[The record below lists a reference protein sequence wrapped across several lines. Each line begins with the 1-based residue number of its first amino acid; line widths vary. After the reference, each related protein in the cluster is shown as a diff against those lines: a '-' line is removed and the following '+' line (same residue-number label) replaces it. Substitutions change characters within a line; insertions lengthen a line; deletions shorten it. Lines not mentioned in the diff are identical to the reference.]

1 MSGAAI
7 LPDVA
12 QPGPLGRILRLR
24 AAWLGMDKTPAVVA
38 FASSPAGIAA
48 LHIAVFLVFCATRP
62 GAGSMVLVALGLLGC
77 ALLPSR
83 RALVVGVTTLLFIML
98 RPTRSQELGAFTHRL
113 AETFGTLDHRLLFA
127 GAGLA
132 FLAFGIA
139 ALRLQSAFRETAAGR
154 HPIVTTMAA
163 FFVLLA
169 VAASG
174 LLPAGLAAAAWLFLA
189 VLASGFWCIAYA
201 LADQKTKQTVDPLS
215 RAAFFRPFWEGPT
228 LPIGKGAGFLAK
240 FEAKDAEALAV
251 SRLKGLKL
259 MVWGALLT
267 GAYMLAV
274 ELVNRDAGLP
284 TLADAMAEAVEGTP
298 LPLTTSWTVLVTH
311 YLMDLL
317 HLAAWGHIVVAL
329 IRVAGYCIPRNTVRP
344 LSARSL
350 AEFWNRYYF
359 YFKELLVD
367 FFFYP
372 AFLRWFKKHPRL
384 RVAFA
389 TFCAACI
396 GNWLFHFMGRID
408 LLAEHGVWQG
418 LRAFES
424 YLLYCVVLAA
434 GLILSQLRKRRPK
447 PEDGFLRYDV
457 LPRLQ
462 VGLFFCL
469 LAIFN
474 EPIDTFSIGERFTFL
489 FGLFGVYP

>member
-1 MSGAAI
+1 MSDAVFLPGAAR
-7 LPDVA
+7 
-12 QPGPLGRILRLR
+12 PGPVGRLLGLR
-24 AAWLGMDKTPAVVA
+24 AAWLGMDRNPAVVD
-38 FASSPAGIAA
+38 FAASRPGVA
-48 LHIAVFLVFCATRP
+48 LLHLAVLLVFGATNP
-62 GAGSMVLVALGLLGC
+62 GSGSILIAALGLLGC
-77 ALLPSR
+77 AAMPAR
-83 RALVVGVTTLLFIML
+83 RTLVIGLTTLLFVML
-98 RPTRSQELGAFTHRL
+98 RPTRSEDLGAFTLRL
-113 AETFGTLDHRLLFA
+113 AETVGAVDPRMLFA

-132 FLAFGIA
+132 FLAFGLA
-139 ALRLQSAFRETAAGR
+139 ALRLQSTFRETAPAR
-154 HPIVTTMAA
+154 HPVVTMMAV
-163 FFVLLA
+163 FFALVALA
-169 VAASG
+169 LSG
-174 LLPAGLAAAAWLFLA
+174 ALPARFEAVTWLFLA
-189 VLASGFWCIAYA
+189 TLASGFWCIAYA
-201 LADQKTKQTVDPLS
+201 LADQKVKQTVDPYP

-240 FEAKDAEALAV
+240 FEAKDDAALAV

-267 GAYMLAV
+267 AAYAVSV
-274 ELVNRDAGLP
+274 ELVNREAGLP
-284 TLADAMAEAVEGTP
+284 TLAEAMSAAIGGTP
-298 LPLTTSWTVLVTH
+298 LPLATSWTALVTH
-311 YLMDLL
+311 YLQDLL

-344 LSARSL
+344 LAARSL

-389 TFCAACI
+389 TFSAACV

-408 LLAEHGVWQG
+408 LLAEDGLWQG
-418 LRAFES
+418 LHAFES
-424 YLLYCVVLAA
+424 YLFYCTVLAG
-434 GLILSQLRKRRPK
+434 GLIVSQMRKRKPK
-447 PEDGFLRYDV
+447 PEDGVLRYDV
-457 LPRLQ
+457 LPRVH

-474 EPIDTFSIGERFTFL
+474 EPIDAFTLGERLHFL
-489 FGLFGVYP
+489 MSLFGV